1 MGSSCML
8 IKTMRIITM
17 KILSTHQLVSPT
29 EVSQIMVELNREV
42 TQNVDNK
49 RRCKISTLGPVFSE
63 HGRTFYLAAPN
74 LLQFS

>member
-1 MGSSCML
+1 
-8 IKTMRIITM
+8 MRIITM

-29 EVSQIMVELNREV
+29 EVSKIMVELNREA

-49 RRCKISTLGPVFSE
+49 RRCKISTLEPVFSE

-74 LLQFS
+74 LLQFY

>member
-1 MGSSCML
+1 MGSSCRH

>member
-1 MGSSCML
+1 
-8 IKTMRIITM
+8 M

-29 EVSQIMVELNREV
+29 EVSQIMVELNREEA

>member
-1 MGSSCML
+1 MGSSCRH
-8 IKTMRIITM
+8 IKTMGIITM
-17 KILSTHQLVSPT
+17 KILSAHQLVSPT

>member
-1 MGSSCML
+1 
-8 IKTMRIITM
+8 M

-29 EVSQIMVELNREV
+29 EVSQIMVELNREAA
-42 TQNVDNK
+42 QNVDNK

>member
-1 MGSSCML
+1 
-8 IKTMRIITM
+8 M
-17 KILSTHQLVSPT
+17 KILSAHQLVSPT
-29 EVSQIMVELNREV
+29 EVSQIMVELNREAA

>member
-1 MGSSCML
+1 
-8 IKTMRIITM
+8 M

-49 RRCKISTLGPVFSE
+49 RRCKIYTLGPVLSE

>member
-1 MGSSCML
+1 
-8 IKTMRIITM
+8 M

-29 EVSQIMVELNREV
+29 EVSKIMVELNREV

-74 LLQFS
+74 LLQFSWIIYILISN

>member
-1 MGSSCML
+1 
-8 IKTMRIITM
+8 M
-17 KILSTHQLVSPT
+17 KILSAHQLVSPT